1 MASHSGFDMQSFLRE
16 ADVAGARA
24 ALAGELRRS
33 PGSVPARQAFWQ
45 MLAVAGEWDK
55 AEQQL
60 RTLSTTEPKAMMLG
74 SVYNQVLHASRQRA
88 RVLAGQERGRSLVGS
103 EPWVEGLLDAL
114 QAAGQG
120 RGDAG
125 ALSDAAL
132 EAAPATPGT
141 IDGEAFAWIADADQ
155 RFGPMME
162 AIIGDQY
169 GLVPFAAL
177 KRVKFQAPEDLR
189 DTVWLPVELETLGGQ
204 TSMAFMPVLYPG
216 TEATGD
222 GQLMLARR
230 TDWVEQGESDY
241 GLGQRLLATDA
252 GEYPVLSARDL
263 RLG

>member
-1 MASHSGFDMQSFLRE
+1 MDAQDLLRSGDL
-16 ADVAGARA
+16 AGARS
-24 ALAGELRRS
+24 ALAGELRGS
-33 PGSVPARQAFWQ
+33 PANTPARQAFWQ
-45 MLAVAGEWDK
+45 LLAVAGEWDK
-55 AEQQL
+55 AENQL

-74 SVYNQVLHASRQRA
+74 SVYNQVLKATRQRG
-88 RVLAGQERGRSLVGS
+88 RVLAGQERAKSLVGS
-103 EPWVEGLLDAL
+103 EPWVEGLFDAL
-114 QAAGQG
+114 EAGAQG
-120 RGDAG
+120 RADAG

-141 IDGEAFAWIADADQ
+141 IDGEAFEWIADADA

-177 KRVKFQAPEDLR
+177 KRVRFQAPEDLR

-216 TEATGD
+216 TAETGD
-222 GQLMLARR
+222 AQLMLGRR
-230 TDWVEQGESDY
+230 TDWVERGGADR